1 MFRQK
6 VKFMIYGVSWIVT
19 SPIWLA
25 EKASRRLAGRDVW
38 FVTQSE
44 ILSLLP
50 GKLGRLVRSAYY
62 KATLESCP
70 YHVCLQF
77 GCLFAYSRVRV
88 GQNVYLGLHSKVGLV
103 DIGDGTI
110 ISDDVQLLSGAHQ
123 HSTAESSDGAS
134 PAPGVK
140 KNIRSDLE
148 PERISIGRD
157 CWIGTRAIIMADIGD
172 NCIIGA
178 GAVVTRPIPSNSVAV
193 GVPARVIRKQMSAS
207 GSDQTSVDAERDL
220 ASARF

>member
-1 MFRQK
+1 
-6 VKFMIYGVSWIVT
+6 
-19 SPIWLA
+19 
-25 EKASRRLAGRDVW
+25 
-38 FVTQSE
+38 
-44 ILSLLP
+44 
-50 GKLGRLVRSAYY
+50 
-62 KATLESCP
+62 
-70 YHVCLQF
+70 
-77 GCLFAYSRVRV
+77 LFAYSRVRV

-123 HSTAESSDGAS
+123 HLTEESPDGAYSSSDIN
-134 PAPGVK
+134 
-140 KNIRSDLE
+140 KNIQSDLK

-157 CWIGTRAIIMADIGD
+157 CWVGTRAIVMADIGD

-193 GVPARVIRKQMSAS
+193 GVPARVIRTLTGGS
-207 GSDQTSVDAERDL
+207 GSDQISADAERDL

>member
-1 MFRQK
+1 MLRRA
-6 VKFMIYGVSWIVT
+6 VKFTIYVASWIAT
-19 SPIWLA
+19 SPLWAI
-25 EKASRRLAGRDVW
+25 EKVSQRVAGRDVW

-50 GKLGRLVRSAYY
+50 GKLGRLLRNAYY
-62 KATLESCP
+62 TATLESCP

-110 ISDDVQLLSGAHQ
+110 ISDDAQLLSGAHQ
-123 HSTAESSDGAS
+123 HLSAESPHGVDPLSDIQ
-134 PAPGVK
+134 K
-140 KNIRSDLE
+140 QMQSDPE

-157 CWIGTRAIIMADIGD
+157 CWIGTRAVVMADVGD
-172 NCIIGA
+172 NCVIGA
-178 GAVVTRPIPSNSVAV
+178 GAVVTRPIPSNCVVV
-193 GVPARVIRKQMSAS
+193 GVPARVIRKLTT
-207 GSDQTSVDAERDL
+207 GSEPDQTSIDAGRNV
-220 ASARF
+220 ACAWF

>member
-1 MFRQK
+1 MFRRK
-6 VKFMIYGVSWIVT
+6 VKTVIFGVGWIVT
-19 SPIWLA
+19 SPFWLV
-25 EKASRRLAGRDVW
+25 EKVSRRLVDRDVW

-50 GKLGRLVRSAYY
+50 GKLGRLLRNAYY
-62 KATLESCP
+62 AVTLESCP

-77 GCLFAYSRVRV
+77 GCLFAYSRVRI

-123 HSTAESSDGAS
+123 HMTAESPDGTHSLSDIN
-134 PAPGVK
+134 
-140 KNIRSDLE
+140 KNIQSDLN

-157 CWIGTRAIIMADIGD
+157 CWIGTRAIVMADIGD

-178 GAVVTRPIPSNSVAV
+178 GAVVTRPIPSNSLAV
-193 GVPARVIRKQMSAS
+193 GVPARVIRTLTRGS

-220 ASARF
+220 ATAQF